1 MRPPFLVARVTAR
14 LGPPARSSRQPPHP
28 LATVS
33 VVEEIRRHWDPVP
46 GYLNAATMGLP
57 PRVVADA
64 LTDHVAQWRDGRSR
78 ADAFDED
85 VRRARAAFARLMRV
99 PPSQVAIGPQVSV
112 LVGLVAA
119 NLPDGARVLVPS
131 GDFAS
136 VVFPFLSQAARGVR
150 VEQAPLAEL
159 AEHVRPGLDWVA
171 FSVAQSAD
179 GSLADLAAIHDAAR
193 AAGVRTLADCTQAA
207 GWLPM
212 TADRFDVT
220 VTGTYK
226 WLCAPRGS
234 AFLTVRPDLHDA
246 LLPHN
251 ACWYAGDDVW
261 SSIYGPDMHLA
272 PDARRFDVS
281 PAWPVWAGTA
291 PALELFAG
299 ELEPTGRA
307 EGYGARL
314 ADTVRSELG
323 LPPEGLPVLSLP
335 DPDGKRQQALAAAG
349 CVVAGRAGGVRISFH
364 LWNDEN
370 DVERVVEALR

>member
-1 MRPPFLVARVTAR
+1 M
-14 LGPPARSSRQPPHP
+14 

-33 VVEEIRRHWDPVP
+33 VVDGLGVHWDPVP
-46 GYLNAATMGLP
+46 GFLNAATMGLP
-57 PRVVADA
+57 PRVVAEA
-64 LTDHVAQWRDGRSR
+64 LAGHVAQWRAGRSR

-85 VRRARAAFARLMRV
+85 VRRARAAFARLVRV
-99 PPSQVAIGPQVSV
+99 PVSQVAIGPQVSV

-136 VVFPFLSQAARGVR
+136 VVFPFLAQRGRGVT

-171 FSVAQSAD
+171 FSLAQSAD
-179 GSLADLAAIHDAAR
+179 GSLVDAAAVQDAAQ
-193 AAGVRTLADCTQAA
+193 AAGVRTLADLTQAA
-207 GWLPM
+207 GWLPVS
-212 TADRFDVT
+212 ADDFDVT

-234 AFLTVRPDLHDA
+234 AFLTVRPDLLDS
-246 LLPHN
+246 LRPHN

-272 PDARRFDVS
+272 ADARRFDVS

-291 PALELFAG
+291 PAIELFAG
-299 ELEPTGRA
+299 ELDPAGRA
-307 EGYGARL
+307 GGYGARL
-314 ADTVRSELG
+314 ADAVRAELG
-323 LPPEGLPVLSLP
+323 RPPEGRPVLSLT
-335 DPDGKRQQALAAAG
+335 DPDGVRQHALAAAG

-364 LWNDEN
+364 LWNDED
-370 DVERVVEALR
+370 DVDRVVEALR